1 MNKKFVTLLSV
12 AVLSTVASGVYA
24 DELTLGGSVASN
36 GDNSGLVVSEQPT
49 ETQPSASVEHSSTEL
64 GKESDKKETGDNTG
78 VVVEPTTPSE
88 QPKEDKSSAEL
99 GKDTDK
105 NQEHDNTGVVV
116 EPITPSEQPKE
127 DKPSAELGKDT
138 DKNQE
143 HDHTGVVVE
152 PTTPTEQPK
161 KDKLSADSEKV
172 ESPQIQEDKK
182 KAEDNVGVKESDDP
196 KPLNVTK
203 EDIQEQPIETNTG
216 HKVVST
222 NQGKVVVETSEGDY
236 AEKEPYEVG
245 AVKQKDGTIALKDKE
260 GQLKVLPNTGT
271 ASTIFTTIWGIVGLI
286 ATVWG
291 RRKLN

>member
-36 GDNSGLVVSEQPT
+36 GDNTGLVVSEQPT

-64 GKESDKKETGDNTG
+64 GKESDKEEAGDNTG
-78 VVVEPTTPSE
+78 VVVEPT
-88 QPKEDKSSAEL
+88 
-99 GKDTDK
+99 
-105 NQEHDNTGVVV
+105 
-116 EPITPSEQPKE
+116 TPSEQPKE

-143 HDHTGVVVE
+143 HDNTGVVVE

-161 KDKLSADSEKV
+161 KDKLAADSEKV
-172 ESPQIQEDKK
+172 ESPQVQEDKK

-216 HKVVST
+216 YKVVST
-222 NQGKVVVETSEGDY
+222 NQGKVVVETSEGNY
-236 AEKEPYEVG
+236 TEKEPYEVG
-245 AVKQKDGTIALKDKE
+245 AVKQKDATITLKDKE
-260 GQLKVLPNTGT
+260 GQLKVLPNIGT
-271 ASTIFTTIWGIVGLI
+271 ASTIFTTIWGFVGLI
-286 ATVWG
+286 ATVIG
-291 RRKLN
+291 KRKIN